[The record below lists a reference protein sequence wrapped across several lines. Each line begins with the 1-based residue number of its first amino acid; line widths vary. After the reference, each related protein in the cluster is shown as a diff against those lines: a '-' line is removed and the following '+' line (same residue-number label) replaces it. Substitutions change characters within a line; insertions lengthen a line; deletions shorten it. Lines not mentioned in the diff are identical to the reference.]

1 MNILVLIN
9 PNSTI
14 TNIKNIIMKKIIIA
28 LFFFFSLISYSQ
40 SVNGIPVSELDA
52 KYIRINFTRKLL
64 KPFQIKVFL
73 DYGQIARIK
82 DLSKGHVLDDDGKK
96 YSFNGIMGVVN
107 LLVSNGYK
115 IAFVYNEKD
124 DSVNYIMEKIK

>member
-1 MNILVLIN
+1 
-9 PNSTI
+9 
-14 TNIKNIIMKKIIIA
+14 MKKIIIA

-82 DLSKGHVLDDDGKK
+82 DISKGHVLDDDGKK

-107 LLVSNGYK
+107 LLVSSGYK
-115 IAFVYNEKD
+115 IAFVYKF
-124 DSVNYIMEKIK
+124 SRKNYYLNVEKIKHHFFHHQKYFSLIHNNKLFS